1 MKKSK
6 EIKLLQNELLLS
18 IENIDNI
25 ISKYIKK
32 IKKEYAQILID
43 EKNKLLLNI
52 ANGEKLDLNML
63 KNKYLKPK
71 ELIQDAKIYPSDIDN
86 NEDLLDKITID
97 DQVYYFENKEK
108 GKVFNEQNEEVGQ
121 YKNSNI
127 ILY

>member
-25 ISKYIKK
+25 ISQYVKK